1 MEIRLTV
8 GKDGTYA
15 VKKAEVL
22 QFEDIKRRKEGA
34 TTAKKK
40 PKNKS

>member
-22 QFEDIKRRKEGA
+22 SFEDIKRRKGA
-34 TTAKKK
+34 KTATKK